1 MPGFRIRRG
10 ACHPLFVFEVGF
22 AIDLERAA
30 GRLPAGVERPVLRHR
45 ERSST
50 PFEYRPAPLRV
61 AQELGLVAVPP
72 FPLGP
77 SVEITLYDFGAV
89 SLSYAVPLGESPDDV
104 PALSVALRGHEAL
117 AADARKRVTDLIAS
131 LGPAVQRPRVAAMVE
146 DYFIFVVTDAL
157 GIADGS
163 GFCADH
169 AEWLARVLRA
179 ETAAPSPDEVLDAT
193 HARISY
199 GRGDV
204 TLVDWDSAFILDPD
218 PGDLRAVLEFANV
231 QLLELRYLDQ
241 QVDGILERAY
251 DLLSQRGGWRGIV
264 PSFLAEDRRRLSTL
278 QVDSAI
284 LLERVTNALK
294 FLGEE
299 YLARLY
305 RLAAGRLHLAE
316 WDAVIARKLATV
328 EGIYQKMTDRATVRR
343 MELLEWVVILLIA
356 LEVVLTLRG

>member
-1 MPGFRIRRG
+1 MPGFRIKRG

-22 AIDLERAA
+22 SIDLERAA
-30 GRLPAGVERPVLRHR
+30 DRLPAGVERPVLRHR

-50 PFEYRPAPLRV
+50 PFEYRPAPLRLS
-61 AQELGLVAVPP
+61 QDLGPAAVPP
-72 FPLGP
+72 FAPAP
-77 SVEITLYDFGAV
+77 TVDIILYDFGAV
-89 SLSYAVPLGESPDDV
+89 SLSYTIPLGDSPDDV
-104 PALSVALRGHEAL
+104 PALSVALRGHEPL
-117 AADARKRVTDLIAS
+117 LADARKRVTELIGS
-131 LGPAVQRPRVAAMVE
+131 LGPAVQRPRVAGMVE
-146 DYFIFVVTDAL
+146 DYFVFEITEVEGV
-157 GIADGS
+157 ADGAS
-163 GFCADH
+163 FCADH

-179 ETAAPSPDEVLDAT
+179 ETGAPSPDEVADAT
-193 HARISY
+193 QARISY

-241 QVDGILERAY
+241 QVDRTLERAY
-251 DLLSQRGGWRGIV
+251 ELLSLRTGWRRTF

-278 QVDSAI
+278 QVDSAV

-343 MELLEWVVILLIA
+343 MEMLEWVVILLIA